1 MIGKAREGRG
11 ELQGAREIGSRD
23 RARRQRVLYPC
34 AGADCFGD
42 GEEWTTALVLVRSPF
57 LPMAASSGYGQGEG
71 SPEAPPLALPARPCW
86 TLFPK
91 TELYVYNI
99 HGLAKNRCVISRHER
114 VERPSCTCTTDVKSA
129 AHR

>member
-1 MIGKAREGRG
+1 MDNCACFSTQPLPAHGRIERLWAGRG
-11 ELQGAREIGSRD
+11 EPQ
-23 RARRQRVLYPC
+23 
-34 AGADCFGD
+34 
-42 GEEWTTALVLVRSPF
+42 SPT
-57 LPMAASSGYGQGEG
+57 
-71 SPEAPPLALPARPCW
+71 LALPARPCW